1 MKLDDPCCQDKQQE
15 ILCVAAS
22 PSNKHLESGV
32 AAISMAGKEDK
43 KSTGRS
49 VKLLVL
55 CKRASKAGKKDFF
68 FLLFCDGS
76 MHIFV
81 EKIANLTSEKIN
93 FAYLTSNLHFL
104 PICPQIHF
112 PLPI

>member
-1 MKLDDPCCQDKQQE
+1 MKLDDPCCKDKQQE

-49 VKLLVL
+49 VKLLAL
-55 CKRASKAGKKDFF
+55 CKRASKAEKKDFF
-68 FLLFCDGS
+68 LFLFCDGS

-81 EKIANLTSEKIN
+81 PFSSI
-93 FAYLTSNLHFL
+93 FL
-104 PICPQIHF
+104 C
-112 PLPI
+112 

>member
-1 MKLDDPCCQDKQQE
+1 MKLDDPCCKDKQQE

-81 EKIANLTSEKIN
+81 
-93 FAYLTSNLHFL
+93 
-104 PICPQIHF
+104 
-112 PLPI
+112 PLSSIILC

>member
-22 PSNKHLESGV
+22 PSHKHLESGA
-32 AAISMAGKEDK
+32 AAISMAEKHDK

-68 FLLFCDGS
+68 SLLFCDGS

-81 EKIANLTSEKIN
+81 
-93 FAYLTSNLHFL
+93 
-104 PICPQIHF
+104 
-112 PLPI
+112 PLSSIILC